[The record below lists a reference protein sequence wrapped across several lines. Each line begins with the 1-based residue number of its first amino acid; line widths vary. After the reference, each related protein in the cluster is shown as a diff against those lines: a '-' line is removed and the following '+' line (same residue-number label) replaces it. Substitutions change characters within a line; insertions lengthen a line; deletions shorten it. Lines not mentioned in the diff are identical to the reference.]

1 MTTTKCRLDV
11 AVGRNVLARQAA
23 YHSYA
28 AEAENERGQYR
39 PSSQPST
46 SLPGQAR
53 SVQTTTA
60 SSPRV
65 QEKAS
70 PHTVR
75 ICAGVLPVSRGDR
88 TPRSDDNPENPD
100 RGDKWNSSAWSLVVA
115 RPAIASACAIAC
127 SVVVL
132 PALARLV
139 ISTWASGLV
148 GASF

>member
-1 MTTTKCRLDV
+1 MLQRLKTKEGSTDHPHNPAQACRV
-11 AVGRNVLARQAA
+11 KHEVCKPPLAWA
-23 YHSYA
+23 
-28 AEAENERGQYR
+28 
-39 PSSQPST
+39 
-46 SLPGQAR
+46 
-53 SVQTTTA
+53 A

-139 ISTWASGLV
+139 ISTWALGLV